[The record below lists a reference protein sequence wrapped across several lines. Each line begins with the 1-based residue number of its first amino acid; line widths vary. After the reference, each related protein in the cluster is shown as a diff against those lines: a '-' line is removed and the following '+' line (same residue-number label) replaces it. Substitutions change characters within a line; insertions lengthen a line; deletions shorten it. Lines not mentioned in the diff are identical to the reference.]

1 MNERL
6 PKRRKRSTMS
16 LRKRGIALVA
26 VAAVSALALA
36 ACSSNNP
43 LGSSS
48 TSSSKGGGAIV
59 VGSAN
64 FPESEIIAQIY
75 TQALTSNGVDASIK
89 PNIGAREVYLKALQD
104 GSIDLVPEYSGSL
117 LQYYNPKSP
126 AKSSGDVYAALSDAL
141 PKGYE
146 VLDQSKA
153 EDKDSFNVTKE
164 FSQKYHVTSLSDLKS
179 VSIPLTIGANPEFAE
194 RPYGIKGLK
203 SVYGATVALDP
214 ISDGGGPLTVKALL
228 DGTVQLADIYTT
240 SSAIKDNGFVTL
252 KDPKNMIIA
261 ENVVPIIND
270 GKVTDKVKNVLNT
283 VSAAITTDDLV
294 SMNDKSSGSAKES
307 AAQIAKEWLA
317 SKNLFK

>member
-1 MNERL
+1 
-6 PKRRKRSTMS
+6 MS
-16 LRKRGIALVA
+16 LKTRGIALAA

-36 ACSSNNP
+36 GCSSGNP
-43 LGSSS
+43 LDSS
-48 TSSSKGGGAIV
+48 TTSSAKSGGSIV

-75 TQALTSNGVDASIK
+75 TQALQDNGVDASIK

-126 AKSSGDVYAALSDAL
+126 AQSSDDVYAALSDAL
-141 PKGYE
+141 PKGFE
-146 VLDQSKA
+146 VLNQSKA
-153 EDKDSFNVTKE
+153 EDKDSYNVTKA
-164 FSQKYHVTSLSDLKS
+164 FSEKWGVTSLADLTK
-179 VSIPLTIGANPEFAE
+179 VTTPLTVGANPEFAE

-203 SVYGATVALDP
+203 SAYGVTATLDP
-214 ISDGGGPLTVKALL
+214 ISDGGGPLTVKALQ

-252 KDPKNMIIA
+252 KDPKNIIIA

-270 GKVTDKVKNVLNT
+270 KKVTVKVKNVLNA
-283 VSAAITTDDLV
+283 VSAALTTDDLV
-294 SMNDKSSGSAKES
+294 TMNDKSSGSAKES

-317 SKNLFK
+317 QENLFTK